1 MGTPVLMCAVL
12 ALNSYIG
19 AWRFSK
25 IIELILSIQMHLG
38 PKKDM

>member
-12 ALNSYIG
+12 ALNSYMG

-25 IIELILSIQMHLG
+25 IIKLILSIQIRIKAG
-38 PKKDM
+38 EGR